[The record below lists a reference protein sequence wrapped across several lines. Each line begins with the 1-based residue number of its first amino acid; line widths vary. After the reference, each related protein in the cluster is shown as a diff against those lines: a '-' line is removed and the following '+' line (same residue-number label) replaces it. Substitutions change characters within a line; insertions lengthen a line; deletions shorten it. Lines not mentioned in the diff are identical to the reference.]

1 MLSTYQSYQLYTRDQ
16 AKAYQRA
23 AAQSQNKRDE
33 SYYRENIG
41 SVKSVDDFL
50 KNPRLFAYAMK
61 AYGLED
67 MTYAKAFMR
76 KVLVSDLSDDKSFAN
91 KLSDTRYRDFAAA
104 FNFGTDGAVASSA
117 KIQSAEQQSDTLAGL
132 RDNIASSVTVAIET
146 AYIVKKLPGIT
157 SVDGLISDKRLLG
170 DVMTAYGLNAETSA
184 TTVAAALKS
193 DLSDPNSFV
202 NRSGNAA
209 LKELVADFN
218 FDEQGKVTTE
228 RIAQSKENFSAMAKL
243 YMAVKGTDSSSKK
256 AAAEESTYVWGVI
269 SQAHTIDSL
278 LKDKRV
284 VAYIGTAYGD
294 PKIDTVKLR
303 SVLTSDLGDYKSTA
317 NTLGAKY
324 HDMAAAFAFDTDGS
338 ILREADT
345 AVQNRS
351 DIAYATRTYLQNAM
365 ETEAGNDNL
374 GAKLALYFARKAPDI
389 TSAYQLLGDKA
400 LLKFTQTAL
409 ALPTSSGADVDALAR
424 SITAKLDI
432 KDLQDPA
439 KVNKLVAR
447 FAALYDMQNGSTQ
460 QSMVLQLFGS
470 SQNKTGLA
478 L

>member
-1 MLSTYQSYQLYTRDQ
+1 MLSTYQSFLLYTRDE
-16 AKAYQRA
+16 ARAYQRA

-41 SVKSVDDFL
+41 GVKTVDDFI

-76 KVLVSDLSDDKSFAN
+76 KVLVSDLSDEKSFAN

-104 FNFGTDGAVASSA
+104 FNFGTDGKVASTA

-132 RDNIASSVTVAIET
+132 RDNIASTVTVAIET
-146 AYIVKKLPGIT
+146 AYVVKKLPGIT
-157 SVDGLISDKRLLG
+157 SVDGLISDKRLLA

-184 TTVAAALKS
+184 STLAAALKS
-193 DLSDPNSFV
+193 DLSDPDSFV
-202 NRSGNAA
+202 NRSGNKA

-218 FDEQGKVTTE
+218 FDEQGRITTE

-243 YMAVKGTDSSSKK
+243 YMAEKGTDASSKT
-256 AAAEESTYVWGVI
+256 AAVNESTYVWGVI
-269 SQAHTIDSL
+269 SEARSIDDI

-294 PKIDTVKLR
+294 PKIDSVKLR
-303 SVLTSDLGDYKSTA
+303 QVLTSDLGNYKSAA
-317 NTLGAKY
+317 NAMGSRY

-338 ILREADT
+338 ILREANA
-345 AVQNRS
+345 AVQDRS
-351 DIAYATRTYLQNAM
+351 GIAYATRSYLQNAM
-365 ETEAGNDNL
+365 ETEAGNDNV
-374 GAKLALYFARKAPDI
+374 GAKLALYFARKAPTI
-389 TSAYQLLGDKA
+389 TSPYQLLGDKA

-409 ALPTSSGADVDALAR
+409 SLPGTPDVDALAR
-424 SITAKLDI
+424 SVTAKLDI

-460 QSMVLQLFGS
+460 QSMVLQLFGAT
-470 SQNKTGLA
+470 QNKTGLA